1 DPGYRGVRVTLGKV
15 SPNFEPEGFGMK
27 TPFITHIEQI
37 LVRQETREMDATCYS
52 SDLQQVKARV
62 RVLYRIPQES
72 VVTIYKDYLGDPFPS
87 LIAPRVHEALKEVSA
102 LRTAELIV
110 QKREELKVRAL

>member
-1 DPGYRGVRVTLGKV
+1 MLPRSLFLKIVGGIVIFLIVLCVAQSTYVVDPGYRGVRVTLGKV

-87 LIAPRVHEALKEVSA
+87 
-102 LRTAELIV
+102 
-110 QKREELKVRAL
+110 